1 MEQSVAKPNRFKRP
15 ATFLVA
21 LLALWLLP
29 SLALLNLSR
38 SYSHSLAQI
47 EELGIRV
54 NELRQSLY
62 FSEPL
67 RVSRINDLALDAQ
80 LVYSIR
86 LQIESDFQHALFRPD
101 VNQLLYVADQFLEKF
116 DEFIPI
122 ESQVQDIVD
131 NIKVLRTDTELSPKL
146 KPLLNEFGVVV
157 FEAMYSD
164 NQSSSATYRAFDS
177 ILEKSYSLK
186 SEEQDALQQL
196 LADASA
202 LLSDYAQL
210 NYLVDKIKKN
220 SVNEQIIKLEAE
232 FHDRQYNLLLIMLG
246 LSLVAMIALL
256 LWSVRSQKSKKEV
269 DQALKQEP
277 VIDSSQDDALSTSNK
292 DTSSRNDTA
301 SRNNIVSHRDTVSS
315 AVTPPSNP
323 PSVLDITPASQHS
336 DIQPQQSVFATS
348 PQAISQEPILQ
359 EPIPQVPVQQNSIQ
373 QPPTQRTPEQV
384 QEPEKHIAS
393 VTDSKPA
400 IDIEE
405 MLETLDG
412 DTESVELLLGVFV
425 EDHADDYTRFKSL
438 LIKDETSAARIVHS
452 LKGVAGSIK
461 ASRLAIIA
469 ATIEMTMK
477 QSRAISEHDLAE
489 LEMAIK
495 ASVDSAH
502 DYLNTQR

>member
-1 MEQSVAKPNRFKRP
+1 MEQSVAKPNRFKKP
-15 ATFLVA
+15 ATFLVV

-38 SYSHSLAQI
+38 SYTHSLAQI

-86 LQIESDFQHALFRPD
+86 LQIESDFQHAFFRPD

-131 NIKVLRTDTELSPKL
+131 NIKLLRADTELSPKL

-177 ILEKSYSLK
+177 ILDKSYALET
-186 SEEQDALQQL
+186 EEQDAIQQL

-220 SVNEQIIKLEAE
+220 SVNKQIIKLEAE
-232 FHDRQYNLLLIMLG
+232 FHDRQFNLLLVMLG
-246 LSLVAMIALL
+246 LSLVAMIALV
-256 LWSVRSQKSKKEV
+256 LWGASAKKLTKETGEEFTPEPEVESSK
-269 DQALKQEP
+269 P
-277 VIDSSQDDALSTSNK
+277 S
-292 DTSSRNDTA
+292 A
-301 SRNNIVSHRDTVSS
+301 SRTEADLEEATSGSVPRGKDSVSHESNHSVASS
-315 AVTPPSNP
+315 V
-323 PSVLDITPASQHS
+323 VKPADNASHVVGSQHS
-336 DIQPQQSVFATS
+336 NFQSQQSSSVV
-348 PQAISQEPILQ
+348 SQPVTQQNIED
-359 EPIPQVPVQQNSIQ
+359 VPVA
-373 QPPTQRTPEQV
+373 
-384 QEPEKHIAS
+384 EKHVAS

-400 IDIEE
+400 IDIED

-412 DTESVELLLGVFV
+412 DAESVELLLGVFV
-425 EDHADDYTRFKSL
+425 QDHADDYEKFKSL
-438 LIKDETSAARIVHS
+438 LTKDETSAARVVHS

-469 ATIEMTMK
+469 ASIEMTMK
-477 QSRAISEHDLAE
+477 QSRAISEHDLTE
-489 LEMAIK
+489 LEQAIK

-502 DYLNTQR
+502 TYLDNQR

>member
-1 MEQSVAKPNRFKRP
+1 MEQSVAKPKRFKKP
-15 ATFLVA
+15 ATFLVV

-38 SYSHSLAQI
+38 SYTNSLAQI

-67 RVSRINDLALDAQ
+67 RVSRINELALDAQ

-131 NIKVLRTDTELSPKL
+131 NIKILRADKELSPKL

-186 SEEQDALQQL
+186 TEEQDALQQL

-232 FHDRQYNLLLIMLG
+232 FHDRQFNLLLVMLG
-246 LSLVAMIALL
+246 LSLVTMITLV
-256 LWSVRSQKSKKEV
+256 LWGFRSRKLIQ
-269 DQALKQEP
+269 QADNELSPEP
-277 VIDSSQDDALSTSNK
+277 VTDSSKENA
-292 DTSSRNDTA
+292 
-301 SRNNIVSHRDTVSS
+301 SS
-315 AVTPPSNP
+315 AVKQPTNDS
-323 PSVLDITPASQHS
+323 SVLEIMPTSKHS
-336 DIQPQQSVFATS
+336 DLQPQEGVNVTS
-348 PQAISQEPILQ
+348 QKIVQKNTEEA
-359 EPIPQVPVQQNSIQ
+359 PVA
-373 QPPTQRTPEQV
+373 
-384 QEPEKHIAS
+384 EKHIAS

-400 IDIEE
+400 IDIED

-412 DTESVELLLGVFV
+412 DAESVELLLGVFV
-425 EDHADDYTRFKSL
+425 QDHADDYTKFKSL
-438 LIKDETSAARIVHS
+438 LTKDETSAARIVHS

-477 QSRAISEHDLAE
+477 QSRAISEHDLEE
-489 LEMAIK
+489 LEAAIK
-495 ASVDSAH
+495 ASIDAAFE
-502 DYLNTQR
+502 YLDKQR

>member
-1 MEQSVAKPNRFKRP
+1 MEQSVAKPNSFKKP
-15 ATFLVA
+15 ATFLVVF
-21 LLALWLLP
+21 LALWLLP

-38 SYSHSLAQI
+38 SYTHSLAQI

-232 FHDRQYNLLLIMLG
+232 FHDRQYNLLLFMLG
-246 LSLVAMIALL
+246 LSLVAMIALV

-269 DQALKQEP
+269 GQELRSEP
-277 VIDSSQDDALSTSNK
+277 VIASSQEEA
-292 DTSSRNDTA
+292 
-301 SRNNIVSHRDTVSS
+301 
-315 AVTPPSNP
+315 
-323 PSVLDITPASQHS
+323 
-336 DIQPQQSVFATS
+336 QPQQSACTTS
-348 PQAISQEPILQ
+348 PQAISQKPILQ

-438 LIKDETSAARIVHS
+438 LTKDETSAARIVHS

-489 LEMAIK
+489 LELAIK
-495 ASVDSAH
+495 ATVDAAH
-502 DYLNTQR
+502 DYLNRQR

>member
-1 MEQSVAKPNRFKRP
+1 MEQSVVKPHRFKKP
-15 ATFLVA
+15 ATFLVV

-29 SLALLNLSR
+29 SLAILQLSR
-38 SYSHSLAQI
+38 SYTNSLAQI

-54 NELRQSLY
+54 TELRQSLY

-86 LQIESDFQHALFRPD
+86 LQIESDFQHAFFRPD

-122 ESQVQDIVD
+122 ESQVQAIVD
-131 NIKVLRTDTELSPKL
+131 NIKALRADSKTSSKL

-164 NQSSSATYRAFDS
+164 NQSSSATYRSFDS
-177 ILEKSYSLK
+177 ILKRSYSLK
-186 SEEQDALQQL
+186 TKEQEAMQQL

-202 LLSDYAQL
+202 LLGDYAQL

-220 SVNEQIIKLEAE
+220 SVNEQIIKLEAQ
-232 FHDRQYNLLLIMLG
+232 FHKSQFNLLIAALG
-246 LSLVAMIALL
+246 LSLLTMIALI
-256 LWSVRSQKSKKEV
+256 LWGVGFKKSASQAESDSNHELEANLGKRANSSNAKANQVETAGSKDTFSDVKQANHVAATSERAQSIQHSVNEP
-269 DQALKQEP
+269 QA
-277 VIDSSQDDALSTSNK
+277 VSTS
-292 DTSSRNDTA
+292 
-301 SRNNIVSHRDTVSS
+301 H
-315 AVTPPSNP
+315 
-323 PSVLDITPASQHS
+323 
-336 DIQPQQSVFATS
+336 
-348 PQAISQEPILQ
+348 QEAEAYLA
-359 EPIPQVPVQQNSIQ
+359 
-373 QPPTQRTPEQV
+373 
-384 QEPEKHIAS
+384 EKHVVS

-412 DTESVELLLGVFV
+412 DAESVGLLLGVFV
-425 EDHADDYTRFKSL
+425 QDHADDYTKFKSL
-438 LIKDETSAARIVHS
+438 LTKDETSAARIVHS

-477 QSRAISEHDLAE
+477 QSRAISEYDLEE
-489 LEMAIK
+489 LEQAIQ
-495 ASVDSAH
+495 ASVDSAMA
-502 DYLNTQR
+502 YLDQSH

>member
-1 MEQSVAKPNRFKRP
+1 MEQSVAKPSRFKKP
-15 ATFLVA
+15 TTFLVV

-29 SLALLNLSR
+29 SLTLLNLSR
-38 SYSHSLAQI
+38 SYTTSLAQI

-131 NIKVLRTDTELSPKL
+131 TVKAMRADNNLSSEL
-146 KPLLNEFGVVV
+146 KPLMNEFGVVV

-164 NQSSSATYRAFDS
+164 SQSSSATYRAFDS
-177 ILEKSYSLK
+177 ILKKSYSLK
-186 SEEQDALQQL
+186 TEEQDAIQQL
-196 LADASA
+196 LVDASA
-202 LLSDYAQL
+202 LLGDYAKL
-210 NYLVDKIKKN
+210 HYLVDKIKKN

-232 FHDRQYNLLLIMLG
+232 FHDRQFNLLVVMLG
-246 LSLVAMIALL
+246 LSLVAMIALVL
-256 LWSVRSQKSKKEV
+256 LCVRSKMVVQESAENLGLDTEDESDNKDVISLSGEEEHVFQKSK
-269 DQALKQEP
+269 DNAISPSLKQSNNNTHTKRKASLNPHSEP
-277 VIDSSQDDALSTSNK
+277 QSQQRSNLKVQSANPTIPSVNLDKNVLTASVTSSQNLEE
-292 DTSSRNDTA
+292 
-301 SRNNIVSHRDTVSS
+301 VSM
-315 AVTPPSNP
+315 AG
-323 PSVLDITPASQHS
+323 
-336 DIQPQQSVFATS
+336 
-348 PQAISQEPILQ
+348 
-359 EPIPQVPVQQNSIQ
+359 
-373 QPPTQRTPEQV
+373 
-384 QEPEKHIAS
+384 KHIAS

-400 IDIEE
+400 IDIED

-412 DTESVELLLGVFV
+412 DAESVELLLGVFV
-425 EDHADDYTRFKSL
+425 QDHADDYTKFKSL
-438 LIKDETSAARIVHS
+438 LVNDETSAARVVHS

-469 ATIEMTMK
+469 ASVEMTMK
-477 QSRAISEHDLAE
+477 QSRAISEHDLEE
-489 LEMAIK
+489 LELAIK
-495 ASVDSAH
+495 ASVDAAV
-502 DYLNTQR
+502 DYLDSRN

>member
-15 ATFLVA
+15 ATFLVV

-131 NIKVLRTDTELSPKL
+131 KIKVLRTDTELSPKL

-232 FHDRQYNLLLIMLG
+232 FHDRQYNLLLFMLG
-246 LSLVAMIALL
+246 LSLVAMIALV

-269 DQALKQEP
+269 GQELRSEP
-277 VIDSSQDDALSTSNK
+277 VIASSQEEA
-292 DTSSRNDTA
+292 
-301 SRNNIVSHRDTVSS
+301 
-315 AVTPPSNP
+315 
-323 PSVLDITPASQHS
+323 
-336 DIQPQQSVFATS
+336 QPQQSACTTS
-348 PQAISQEPILQ
+348 PQAISQKPILQ

-438 LIKDETSAARIVHS
+438 LTKDETSAARIVHS

-489 LEMAIK
+489 LELAIK

>member
-1 MEQSVAKPNRFKRP
+1 MEQSVATPHRFKKP
-15 ATFLVA
+15 ATFLVV

-29 SLALLNLSR
+29 SLAILQLSR
-38 SYSHSLAQI
+38 SYNNSLAQI

-86 LQIESDFQHALFRPD
+86 LQIESDFEHAFFRPD

-122 ESQVQDIVD
+122 ESQVQAIVD
-131 NIKVLRTDTELSPKL
+131 NIKALRADKKTSSKL

-164 NQSSSATYRAFDS
+164 NQSSSATYRSFDS
-177 ILEKSYSLK
+177 ILKRSYSLK
-186 SEEQDALQQL
+186 SKEQEAIQQL
-196 LADASA
+196 LADAST
-202 LLSDYAQL
+202 LLGDYAQL

-220 SVNEQIIKLEAE
+220 SVNEQIIKLEAQ
-232 FHDRQYNLLLIMLG
+232 FHKSQFNLLLAALG
-246 LSLVAMIALL
+246 LSLVAMIALI
-256 LWSVRSQKSKKEV
+256 LWGVSFRKNASQAEGDPDHELESNLGKRANGSNATANQVETT
-269 DQALKQEP
+269 
-277 VIDSSQDDALSTSNK
+277 DSK
-292 DTSSRNDTA
+292 DTFSDAKQANHDVAAAPERA
-301 SRNNIVSHRDTVSS
+301 
-315 AVTPPSNP
+315 PS
-323 PSVLDITPASQHS
+323 
-336 DIQPQQSVFATS
+336 IQDPVVNE
-348 PQAISQEPILQ
+348 PQAISTNHP
-359 EPIPQVPVQQNSIQ
+359 
-373 QPPTQRTPEQV
+373 
-384 QEPEKHIAS
+384 EPEAHLAERHIAS

-412 DTESVELLLGVFV
+412 DAESVSLLLGVFV
-425 EDHADDYTRFKSL
+425 QDHADDYAKFKSL
-438 LIKDETSAARIVHS
+438 LTKDETSAARIVHS

-469 ATIEMTMK
+469 ASIEMTMK
-477 QSRAISEHDLAE
+477 QSRAISEYDLEE
-489 LEMAIK
+489 LEQAIQ
-495 ASVDSAH
+495 ASVESAMA
-502 DYLNTQR
+502 YLDQSH

>member
-1 MEQSVAKPNRFKRP
+1 MEQSVIKPNRFKRP

-131 NIKVLRTDTELSPKL
+131 NIKVLRTDSELSPKL

-186 SEEQDALQQL
+186 TEEQDALQQL

-220 SVNEQIIKLEAE
+220 SVNDQIIKLEDE
-232 FHDRQYNLLLIMLG
+232 FHGRQYTLLLVMLG
-246 LSLVAMIALL
+246 LSLMAMIALV
-256 LWSVRSQKSKKEV
+256 LWSVRPSKFIKE
-269 DQALKQEP
+269 ARIELRPEP
-277 VIDSSQDDALSTSNK
+277 VIDSNQEDALSTSSK
-292 DTSSRNDTA
+292 DTSSRNNTP
-301 SRNNIVSHRDTVSS
+301 SHSDIASS
-315 AVTPPSNP
+315 AVTPPSHP

-336 DIQPQQSVFATS
+336 DIQAQQSVCATS
-348 PQAISQEPILQ
+348 PQAISQEPTSQ

-438 LIKDETSAARIVHS
+438 LTKDETSAARIVHS

>member
-1 MEQSVAKPNRFKRP
+1 MEQSVAKPKRFKKP
-15 ATFLVA
+15 ATFLVV

-38 SYSHSLAQI
+38 SYTNSLAQI

-131 NIKVLRTDTELSPKL
+131 NIKMLRADKELSPKL

-177 ILEKSYSLK
+177 ILEKSYSLET
-186 SEEQDALQQL
+186 EEQDALQQL

-232 FHDRQYNLLLIMLG
+232 FHDRQFNLLLVMLG
-246 LSLVAMIALL
+246 LSLVAMSGIVF
-256 LWSVRSQKSKKEV
+256 WGVRSTKTMKEADQELSSELEINSSKE
-269 DQALKQEP
+269 
-277 VIDSSQDDALSTSNK
+277 DASYS
-292 DTSSRNDTA
+292 D
-301 SRNNIVSHRDTVSS
+301 VVSS
-315 AVTPPSNP
+315 AVKQADSDAYVSENRPTRQSSDSQPP
-323 PSVLDITPASQHS
+323 
-336 DIQPQQSVFATS
+336 QSVNVTS
-348 PQAISQEPILQ
+348 QPVVPQY
-359 EPIPQVPVQQNSIQ
+359 SIQ
-373 QPPTQRTPEQV
+373 QVPEQAPV
-384 QEPEKHIAS
+384 VEKHVAS

-400 IDIEE
+400 IDIED

-412 DTESVELLLGVFV
+412 DAESVELLLGVFV
-425 EDHADDYTRFKSL
+425 QDHAGDYEKFKSL
-438 LIKDETSAARIVHS
+438 LTKDETSAARIVHS

-489 LEMAIK
+489 LEQAIK

-502 DYLNTQR
+502 EYLDSQR

>member
-1 MEQSVAKPNRFKRP
+1 MEQSVAKPKRFKKP
-15 ATFLVA
+15 ATFLVV

-38 SYSHSLAQI
+38 SYTNSLAQI

-131 NIKVLRTDTELSPKL
+131 NIKMLRADKELSPKL

-177 ILEKSYSLK
+177 ILEKSYSLET
-186 SEEQDALQQL
+186 EEQDALQQL

-232 FHDRQYNLLLIMLG
+232 FHDRQFNLLLVMLG
-246 LSLVAMIALL
+246 LSLVAMIALV
-256 LWSVRSQKSKKEV
+256 LWGANAKKLTKETGEEFTPEPEVESSK
-269 DQALKQEP
+269 P
-277 VIDSSQDDALSTSNK
+277 S
-292 DTSSRNDTA
+292 A
-301 SRNNIVSHRDTVSS
+301 SRTEADLEEATSGSVPRGKDSVSHELNRSVASS
-315 AVTPPSNP
+315 AVKTADNASH
-323 PSVLDITPASQHS
+323 VVGSQHS
-336 DIQPQQSVFATS
+336 NFQSQPSSSVVSQPVTQQN
-348 PQAISQEPILQ
+348 IED
-359 EPIPQVPVQQNSIQ
+359 VPVA
-373 QPPTQRTPEQV
+373 
-384 QEPEKHIAS
+384 EKHVAS

-400 IDIEE
+400 IDIED

-412 DTESVELLLGVFV
+412 DAESVELLLGVFV
-425 EDHADDYTRFKSL
+425 QDHADDYEKFKSL
-438 LIKDETSAARIVHS
+438 LTKDETSAARVVHS

-469 ATIEMTMK
+469 ASIEMTMK
-477 QSRAISEHDLAE
+477 QSRAISEHDLTE
-489 LEMAIK
+489 LEQAIK

-502 DYLNTQR
+502 AYLDNQR

>member
-1 MEQSVAKPNRFKRP
+1 MEQSVAKPKRFKKP
-15 ATFLVA
+15 ATFLVV

-38 SYSHSLAQI
+38 SYTNSLAQI

-67 RVSRINDLALDAQ
+67 RVSRINELALDAQ

-131 NIKVLRTDTELSPKL
+131 NIKILRADKELSPKL

-186 SEEQDALQQL
+186 TEEQDALQQL

-232 FHDRQYNLLLIMLG
+232 FHDRQFNLLLVMLG
-246 LSLVAMIALL
+246 LSLVTMITLV
-256 LWSVRSQKSKKEV
+256 LWGVRSRKLIQQADKE
-269 DQALKQEP
+269 LSPEP
-277 VIDSSQDDALSTSNK
+277 VTASSKENALSAVKQPTNDSS
-292 DTSSRNDTA
+292 
-301 SRNNIVSHRDTVSS
+301 
-315 AVTPPSNP
+315 
-323 PSVLDITPASQHS
+323 VLEITPTSKHS
-336 DIQPQQSVFATS
+336 DLQPQEGVNVTS
-348 PQAISQEPILQ
+348 QKI
-359 EPIPQVPVQQNSIQ
+359 VQQNTEEA
-373 QPPTQRTPEQV
+373 PV
-384 QEPEKHIAS
+384 AEKHIAS

-400 IDIEE
+400 IDIED

-412 DTESVELLLGVFV
+412 DAESVELLLGVFV
-425 EDHADDYTRFKSL
+425 QDHADDYTKFKSL
-438 LIKDETSAARIVHS
+438 LTKDETSAARIVHS

-477 QSRAISEHDLAE
+477 QSRAISEHDLEE
-489 LEMAIK
+489 LEAAIK
-495 ASVDSAH
+495 ASIDAAFE
-502 DYLNTQR
+502 YLDKQR

>member
-1 MEQSVAKPNRFKRP
+1 MEQSVAKPKRFKKP
-15 ATFLVA
+15 ATFLVV

-38 SYSHSLAQI
+38 SYTNSLAQI

-67 RVSRINDLALDAQ
+67 RVSRINELALDAQ

-101 VNQLLYVADQFLEKF
+101 ANQLLYVADQFLEKF

-131 NIKVLRTDTELSPKL
+131 NIKILRADKELSPKL

-186 SEEQDALQQL
+186 TEEQDALQQL

-232 FHDRQYNLLLIMLG
+232 FHDRQFNLLLVMLG
-246 LSLVAMIALL
+246 LSLVTMITLV
-256 LWSVRSQKSKKEV
+256 LWGVRSRKLIQQADKE
-269 DQALKQEP
+269 LSPEP
-277 VIDSSQDDALSTSNK
+277 VTDSSKENA
-292 DTSSRNDTA
+292 
-301 SRNNIVSHRDTVSS
+301 SS
-315 AVTPPSNP
+315 AVKQPINDS
-323 PSVLDITPASQHS
+323 SVLEITPTSKHS
-336 DIQPQQSVFATS
+336 DLQPQEGVNVTS
-348 PQAISQEPILQ
+348 QKI
-359 EPIPQVPVQQNSIQ
+359 VQQN
-373 QPPTQRTPEQV
+373 TEETPV
-384 QEPEKHIAS
+384 AEKHIAS

-400 IDIEE
+400 IDIED

-412 DTESVELLLGVFV
+412 DAESVELLLGVFV
-425 EDHADDYTRFKSL
+425 QDHADDYTKFKSL
-438 LIKDETSAARIVHS
+438 LTKDETSAARIVHS

-477 QSRAISEHDLAE
+477 QSRAISEHDLEE
-489 LEMAIK
+489 LEAAIK
-495 ASVDSAH
+495 ASIDAAFE
-502 DYLNTQR
+502 YLDKQR

>member
-1 MEQSVAKPNRFKRP
+1 MEQSVAKPKRFKKP
-15 ATFLVA
+15 ATFLVV

-38 SYSHSLAQI
+38 SYTNSLAQI

-131 NIKVLRTDTELSPKL
+131 NIKILRADKELSPKL

-177 ILEKSYSLK
+177 ILDKSYSLET
-186 SEEQDALQQL
+186 EEQDALQQL

-232 FHDRQYNLLLIMLG
+232 FHDRQFNLLLVMLG
-246 LSLVAMIALL
+246 LSLVAMSGIVF
-256 LWSVRSQKSKKEV
+256 WGVRSTKTMKEADQELSSELEINSSKEDASSSDAVSLAVKQV
-269 DQALKQEP
+269 DSDAYVSENRPTSQ
-277 VIDSSQDDALSTSNK
+277 SSELQS
-292 DTSSRNDTA
+292 
-301 SRNNIVSHRDTVSS
+301 
-315 AVTPPSNP
+315 PQ
-323 PSVLDITPASQHS
+323 SVNVASQPVV
-336 DIQPQQSVFATS
+336 PQD
-348 PQAISQEPILQ
+348 
-359 EPIPQVPVQQNSIQ
+359 SIQ
-373 QPPTQRTPEQV
+373 QVPEQAPV
-384 QEPEKHIAS
+384 VEKHVAS

-400 IDIEE
+400 IDIED

-412 DTESVELLLGVFV
+412 DAESVELLLGVFV
-425 EDHADDYTRFKSL
+425 QDHAGDYEKFKSL
-438 LIKDETSAARIVHS
+438 LTKDETTAARIVHS

-469 ATIEMTMK
+469 ASIEMTMK

-489 LEMAIK
+489 LEKAIK

-502 DYLNTQR
+502 EYLDSQR

>member
-1 MEQSVAKPNRFKRP
+1 MEQSVAKPKRFKKP
-15 ATFLVA
+15 ATFLVV

-29 SLALLNLSR
+29 SLVLLNLSR
-38 SYSHSLAQI
+38 SYTNSLAQI

-131 NIKVLRTDTELSPKL
+131 NIKMLRADKELSPKL

-164 NQSSSATYRAFDS
+164 SQSSSATYRAFDS

-186 SEEQDALQQL
+186 TEEQDALQQL

-232 FHDRQYNLLLIMLG
+232 FHERQFNLLLVMLG
-246 LSLVAMIALL
+246 LGLVAMSTLVVWGL
-256 LWSVRSQKSKKEV
+256 SVRKAAQQPKGELGVAPEPNKEKVVQFSDKENELFSESSV
-269 DQALKQEP
+269 DFSSSVTKQSESEP
-277 VIDSSQDDALSTSNK
+277 E
-292 DTSSRNDTA
+292 
-301 SRNNIVSHRDTVSS
+301 VSE
-315 AVTPPSNP
+315 AVLN
-323 PSVLDITPASQHS
+323 Q
-336 DIQPQQSVFATS
+336 QPEYQPHMGS
-348 PQAISQEPILQ
+348 ISQSNTVEAPLA
-359 EPIPQVPVQQNSIQ
+359 E
-373 QPPTQRTPEQV
+373 R
-384 QEPEKHIAS
+384 HIAS

-412 DTESVELLLGVFV
+412 DAESVELLLGVFV
-425 EDHADDYTRFKSL
+425 QDHAGDYEKFKSL
-438 LIKDETSAARIVHS
+438 LTKDETSAARIVHS

-469 ATIEMTMK
+469 ASIEMTMK
-477 QSRAISEHDLAE
+477 QSRAISDHDLTE
-489 LEMAIK
+489 LDQAIK

-502 DYLNTQR
+502 EYLDRQH

>member
-1 MEQSVAKPNRFKRP
+1 MEQSVAKPKRFKKP
-15 ATFLVA
+15 ATFLVV

-38 SYSHSLAQI
+38 SYTNSLAQI

-67 RVSRINDLALDAQ
+67 RVSRINELALDAQ

-131 NIKVLRTDTELSPKL
+131 NIKILRADKELSPKL

-164 NQSSSATYRAFDS
+164 NQSSSATYRAVDS
-177 ILEKSYSLK
+177 LLEKSYSLK
-186 SEEQDALQQL
+186 TEEQDALLQL

-232 FHDRQYNLLLIMLG
+232 FHDRQFNLLLVMLG
-246 LSLVAMIALL
+246 LGLVTMTTLV
-256 LWSVRSQKSKKEV
+256 LWGVRSRKLIQQADKE
-269 DQALKQEP
+269 LSPEP
-277 VIDSSQDDALSTSNK
+277 VTASSKENALSAVKQPTNDSS
-292 DTSSRNDTA
+292 
-301 SRNNIVSHRDTVSS
+301 
-315 AVTPPSNP
+315 
-323 PSVLDITPASQHS
+323 VLEITPTSKHS
-336 DIQPQQSVFATS
+336 DLQPQEGVNVTS
-348 PQAISQEPILQ
+348 QKI
-359 EPIPQVPVQQNSIQ
+359 VQQNTEEA
-373 QPPTQRTPEQV
+373 PV
-384 QEPEKHIAS
+384 AEKHIAS

-400 IDIEE
+400 IDIED

-412 DTESVELLLGVFV
+412 DAESVELLLGVFV
-425 EDHADDYTRFKSL
+425 QDHADDYTKFKSL
-438 LIKDETSAARIVHS
+438 LTKDEISAARIVHS

-477 QSRAISEHDLAE
+477 QSRAISEHDLEE
-489 LEMAIK
+489 LEAAIK
-495 ASVDSAH
+495 ASIDAAFE
-502 DYLNTQR
+502 YLDKQR

>member
-1 MEQSVAKPNRFKRP
+1 MEQSVAKPKRFKKP
-15 ATFLVA
+15 ATFLVV

-38 SYSHSLAQI
+38 SYTNSLAQI

-67 RVSRINDLALDAQ
+67 RVSRINELALDAQ

-131 NIKVLRTDTELSPKL
+131 NIKILRADKELSPKL

-186 SEEQDALQQL
+186 TEEQDALQQL

-232 FHDRQYNLLLIMLG
+232 FHDRQFNLLLVMLG
-246 LSLVAMIALL
+246 LSLVTMITLV
-256 LWSVRSQKSKKEV
+256 LWGVRSRKLIQQADNELSPEPVTDSSKKN
-269 DQALKQEP
+269 A
-277 VIDSSQDDALSTSNK
+277 
-292 DTSSRNDTA
+292 
-301 SRNNIVSHRDTVSS
+301 SS
-315 AVTPPSNP
+315 AVKQPTNDF
-323 PSVLDITPASQHS
+323 SVLEITPTSKHS
-336 DIQPQQSVFATS
+336 DLQPQEGVNVTS
-348 PQAISQEPILQ
+348 QKI
-359 EPIPQVPVQQNSIQ
+359 VQQNTEEA
-373 QPPTQRTPEQV
+373 PV
-384 QEPEKHIAS
+384 AEKHIAS

-400 IDIEE
+400 IDIED

-412 DTESVELLLGVFV
+412 DAESVELLLGVFV
-425 EDHADDYTRFKSL
+425 QDHADDYTKFKSL
-438 LIKDETSAARIVHS
+438 LTKDETSAARIVHS

-477 QSRAISEHDLAE
+477 QSRAISEHDLEE
-489 LEMAIK
+489 LEAAIK
-495 ASVDSAH
+495 ASIDAAFE
-502 DYLNTQR
+502 YLDKQR

>member
-1 MEQSVAKPNRFKRP
+1 MEQSVAKPKRFKKP
-15 ATFLVA
+15 ATFLVV

-38 SYSHSLAQI
+38 SYTNSLAQI

-67 RVSRINDLALDAQ
+67 RVSRINELALDAQ

-131 NIKVLRTDTELSPKL
+131 NIKILRADKELSPKL

-186 SEEQDALQQL
+186 TEEQDALQQL

-232 FHDRQYNLLLIMLG
+232 FHDRQFNLLLVMLD
-246 LSLVAMIALL
+246 LSLVTMITLV
-256 LWSVRSQKSKKEV
+256 LWGVRSRKLIQQADKE
-269 DQALKQEP
+269 LSPEP
-277 VIDSSQDDALSTSNK
+277 VTDSSKENA
-292 DTSSRNDTA
+292 
-301 SRNNIVSHRDTVSS
+301 SS
-315 AVTPPSNP
+315 AVKQPTNDS
-323 PSVLDITPASQHS
+323 SVLEIMPTSKHS
-336 DIQPQQSVFATS
+336 DLQPQEGVNVTS
-348 PQAISQEPILQ
+348 QKI
-359 EPIPQVPVQQNSIQ
+359 VQQN
-373 QPPTQRTPEQV
+373 TEETPV
-384 QEPEKHIAS
+384 AEKHIAS

-400 IDIEE
+400 IDIED

-412 DTESVELLLGVFV
+412 DAESVELLLGVFV
-425 EDHADDYTRFKSL
+425 QDHADDYTKFKSL
-438 LIKDETSAARIVHS
+438 LTKDETSAARIVHS

-477 QSRAISEHDLAE
+477 QSRAISEHDLEE
-489 LEMAIK
+489 LEAAIK
-495 ASVDSAH
+495 ASIDAAFE
-502 DYLNTQR
+502 YLDKQR

>member
-1 MEQSVAKPNRFKRP
+1 MEQSVAKPKRFKKP
-15 ATFLVA
+15 ATFLVV

-38 SYSHSLAQI
+38 SYTNSLAQI

-67 RVSRINDLALDAQ
+67 RVSRINELALDAQ

-131 NIKVLRTDTELSPKL
+131 NIKILRADKELSPKL

-186 SEEQDALQQL
+186 TEEQDALQQL

-232 FHDRQYNLLLIMLG
+232 FHDRQFNLLLVMLG
-246 LSLVAMIALL
+246 LSLVTMITLV
-256 LWSVRSQKSKKEV
+256 LWGVRSRKLIQQADKE
-269 DQALKQEP
+269 LSPEP
-277 VIDSSQDDALSTSNK
+277 VTDSSKENALSAVKQPTN
-292 DTSSRNDTA
+292 DSSVLE
-301 SRNNIVSHRDTVSS
+301 I
-315 AVTPPSNP
+315 TPPSKHPDLRPQEGVN
-323 PSVLDITPASQHS
+323 VTSQK
-336 DIQPQQSVFATS
+336 I
-348 PQAISQEPILQ
+348 
-359 EPIPQVPVQQNSIQ
+359 VQQN
-373 QPPTQRTPEQV
+373 TEETPV
-384 QEPEKHIAS
+384 AEKHIAS

-400 IDIEE
+400 IDIED

-412 DTESVELLLGVFV
+412 DAESVELLLGVFV
-425 EDHADDYTRFKSL
+425 QDHTDDYTKFKSL
-438 LIKDETSAARIVHS
+438 LTKDETSAARIVHS

-477 QSRAISEHDLAE
+477 QSRAISEHDLEE
-489 LEMAIK
+489 LEAAIK
-495 ASVDSAH
+495 ASIDAAFE
-502 DYLNTQR
+502 YLDKQR

>member
-1 MEQSVAKPNRFKRP
+1 MEQSVATPHRFKKP
-15 ATFLVA
+15 ATFLVV

-29 SLALLNLSR
+29 SLAILQLSR
-38 SYSHSLAQI
+38 SYNNSLAQI

-86 LQIESDFQHALFRPD
+86 LQIESDFEHAFFRPD

-122 ESQVQDIVD
+122 ESQVQAIVD
-131 NIKVLRTDTELSPKL
+131 NIKALRADKKTSSKL

-164 NQSSSATYRAFDS
+164 NQSSSATYRSFDS
-177 ILEKSYSLK
+177 ILKRSSSLK
-186 SEEQDALQQL
+186 TKEQEAIQQL
-196 LADASA
+196 LADAST
-202 LLSDYAQL
+202 LLGDYAQL

-220 SVNEQIIKLEAE
+220 SVNEQIIKLEAQ
-232 FHDRQYNLLLIMLG
+232 FHKSQFNLLLATLG
-246 LSLVAMIALL
+246 LSLVTMIALI
-256 LWSVRSQKSKKEV
+256 LWGVSFKKNASQAE
-269 DQALKQEP
+269 DEP
-277 VIDSSQDDALSTSNK
+277 DHELESNLGKRANSSNAKANQVETTDSK
-292 DTSSRNDTA
+292 DTLADVKQANHDVA
-301 SRNNIVSHRDTVSS
+301 
-315 AVTPPSNP
+315 AVPERAPS
-323 PSVLDITPASQHS
+323 IQH
-336 DIQPQQSVFATS
+336 PVMNE
-348 PQAISQEPILQ
+348 PQAISTNHQETEAHLA
-359 EPIPQVPVQQNSIQ
+359 
-373 QPPTQRTPEQV
+373 
-384 QEPEKHIAS
+384 EKHIAS

-412 DTESVELLLGVFV
+412 DAESVGLLLGVFV
-425 EDHADDYTRFKSL
+425 QDHADDYAKFKSL
-438 LIKDETSAARIVHS
+438 LTKDETSAARIVHS

-469 ATIEMTMK
+469 ASIEMTMK
-477 QSRAISEHDLAE
+477 QSRAISEYDLEE
-489 LEMAIK
+489 LEQAIQ
-495 ASVDSAH
+495 ASVDSAMA
-502 DYLNTQR
+502 YLDQSH

>member
-1 MEQSVAKPNRFKRP
+1 MEQSVAKPKRFKKP
-15 ATFLVA
+15 ATFLVV

-38 SYSHSLAQI
+38 SYTNSLAQI

-67 RVSRINDLALDAQ
+67 RVSRINELALDAQ

-131 NIKVLRTDTELSPKL
+131 NIKILRADKELSPKL

-186 SEEQDALQQL
+186 TEEQDALQQL

-232 FHDRQYNLLLIMLG
+232 FHDRQFNLLLVMLG
-246 LSLVAMIALL
+246 LSLVTMITLV
-256 LWSVRSQKSKKEV
+256 LWGVRSRKLIQQTDKE
-269 DQALKQEP
+269 LSPEP
-277 VIDSSQDDALSTSNK
+277 VADSSKENALSAVKQPTN
-292 DTSSRNDTA
+292 DSS
-301 SRNNIVSHRDTVSS
+301 VLE
-315 AVTPPSNP
+315 VTPTSK
-323 PSVLDITPASQHS
+323 HS
-336 DIQPQQSVFATS
+336 DLQPQEGVNVTS
-348 PQAISQEPILQ
+348 QKI
-359 EPIPQVPVQQNSIQ
+359 VQQNTEEA
-373 QPPTQRTPEQV
+373 PV
-384 QEPEKHIAS
+384 AEKHIVS

-400 IDIEE
+400 IDIED

-412 DTESVELLLGVFV
+412 DAESVELLLGVFV
-425 EDHADDYTRFKSL
+425 QDHADDYTKFKSL
-438 LIKDETSAARIVHS
+438 LTKDETSAARIVHS

-477 QSRAISEHDLAE
+477 QSRAISEHDLEE
-489 LEMAIK
+489 LEAAIK
-495 ASVDSAH
+495 ASIDAAFE
-502 DYLNTQR
+502 YLDKQR

>member
-1 MEQSVAKPNRFKRP
+1 MEQSVAKPKRFKKP
-15 ATFLVA
+15 ATFLVV

-38 SYSHSLAQI
+38 SYTNSLAQI

-67 RVSRINDLALDAQ
+67 RVSRINELALDAQ

-131 NIKVLRTDTELSPKL
+131 NIKILRADKELSPKL

-164 NQSSSATYRAFDS
+164 NQSSSATYRAVDS
-177 ILEKSYSLK
+177 LLEKSYSLK
-186 SEEQDALQQL
+186 TEEQDALQQL

-232 FHDRQYNLLLIMLG
+232 FHDRQFNLLLVMLG
-246 LSLVAMIALL
+246 LGLVTMTTLV
-256 LWSVRSQKSKKEV
+256 LWGVRSRKLIQQADKE
-269 DQALKQEP
+269 LSPEP
-277 VIDSSQDDALSTSNK
+277 VTASSKENALSAVKQPTNDSS
-292 DTSSRNDTA
+292 
-301 SRNNIVSHRDTVSS
+301 
-315 AVTPPSNP
+315 
-323 PSVLDITPASQHS
+323 VLEITPTSKHS
-336 DIQPQQSVFATS
+336 DLQPQEGVNVTS
-348 PQAISQEPILQ
+348 QKI
-359 EPIPQVPVQQNSIQ
+359 VQQNTEEA
-373 QPPTQRTPEQV
+373 PV
-384 QEPEKHIAS
+384 AEKHIAS

-400 IDIEE
+400 IDIED

-412 DTESVELLLGVFV
+412 DAESVELLLGVFV
-425 EDHADDYTRFKSL
+425 QDHADDYTKFKSL
-438 LIKDETSAARIVHS
+438 LTKDEISAARIVHS

-477 QSRAISEHDLAE
+477 QSRAISEHDLEE
-489 LEMAIK
+489 LEAAIK
-495 ASVDSAH
+495 ASIDAAFE
-502 DYLNTQR
+502 YLDKQR

>member
-1 MEQSVAKPNRFKRP
+1 MEQSVAKPKRFKKP
-15 ATFLVA
+15 ATFLVV

-38 SYSHSLAQI
+38 SYTSSLAQI

-67 RVSRINDLALDAQ
+67 RVSRINELALDAQ

-131 NIKVLRTDTELSPKL
+131 NIKILRADKELSPKL

-186 SEEQDALQQL
+186 TEEQDALQQL

-232 FHDRQYNLLLIMLG
+232 FHDRQFNLLLVMLG
-246 LSLVAMIALL
+246 LSLVTMITLV
-256 LWSVRSQKSKKEV
+256 LWGVRSRKLIQQADKE
-269 DQALKQEP
+269 LSPEP
-277 VIDSSQDDALSTSNK
+277 VTDSSKENALSAVKQPTN
-292 DTSSRNDTA
+292 DSSVLE
-301 SRNNIVSHRDTVSS
+301 I
-315 AVTPPSNP
+315 TPPSKHPDLRPQEGVN
-323 PSVLDITPASQHS
+323 VTSQK
-336 DIQPQQSVFATS
+336 I
-348 PQAISQEPILQ
+348 
-359 EPIPQVPVQQNSIQ
+359 VQQN
-373 QPPTQRTPEQV
+373 TEETPV
-384 QEPEKHIAS
+384 AEKHIAS

-400 IDIEE
+400 IDIED

-412 DTESVELLLGVFV
+412 DAESVELLLGVFV
-425 EDHADDYTRFKSL
+425 QDHADDYTKFKSL
-438 LIKDETSAARIVHS
+438 LTKDETSAARIVHS

-477 QSRAISEHDLAE
+477 QSRAISEHDLEE
-489 LEMAIK
+489 LEAAIK
-495 ASVDSAH
+495 ASIDAAFE
-502 DYLNTQR
+502 YLDKQR

>member
-1 MEQSVAKPNRFKRP
+1 MEQSVAKPKRFKKP
-15 ATFLVA
+15 ATFLVV

-38 SYSHSLAQI
+38 SYTNSLAQI

-67 RVSRINDLALDAQ
+67 RVSRINELALDAQ

-131 NIKVLRTDTELSPKL
+131 NIKILRADKELSPKL

-186 SEEQDALQQL
+186 TEEQDALQQL

-232 FHDRQYNLLLIMLG
+232 FHGRQFNLLLVMLG
-246 LSLVAMIALL
+246 LSLVTMITLV
-256 LWSVRSQKSKKEV
+256 LWGVRSRKLIQ
-269 DQALKQEP
+269 QADNELSPEP
-277 VIDSSQDDALSTSNK
+277 VTASSKENALSAVKQPTNDSSVLEITSTSK
-292 DTSSRNDTA
+292 
-301 SRNNIVSHRDTVSS
+301 
-315 AVTPPSNP
+315 
-323 PSVLDITPASQHS
+323 HS
-336 DIQPQQSVFATS
+336 DLQPQEDVNVTS
-348 PQAISQEPILQ
+348 QKM
-359 EPIPQVPVQQNSIQ
+359 VQQNTEEA
-373 QPPTQRTPEQV
+373 PV
-384 QEPEKHIAS
+384 AEKHIAS

-400 IDIEE
+400 IDIED

-412 DTESVELLLGVFV
+412 DAESVELLLGVFV
-425 EDHADDYTRFKSL
+425 QDHADDYAKFKSL
-438 LIKDETSAARIVHS
+438 LTKDETSAARIVHS

-477 QSRAISEHDLAE
+477 QSRAISEHDLEE
-489 LEMAIK
+489 LEAAIK
-495 ASVDSAH
+495 ASIDAAFE
-502 DYLNTQR
+502 YLDKQR

>member
-131 NIKVLRTDTELSPKL
+131 NIKVLRTDTQLSPKL

-301 SRNNIVSHRDTVSS
+301 SRNNIVSHSDTVSS

-323 PSVLDITPASQHS
+323 PSVLDITQASQHS
-336 DIQPQQSVFATS
+336 DTQPQQSICATS

-359 EPIPQVPVQQNSIQ
+359 EPIPHVPVQQNSIQ

-438 LIKDETSAARIVHS
+438 LTKDETSAARIVHS

-489 LEMAIK
+489 LELAIK

>member
-1 MEQSVAKPNRFKRP
+1 MEQSVAKPSRFKKP
-15 ATFLVA
+15 TTFLVV

-29 SLALLNLSR
+29 SLTLLNLSR
-38 SYSHSLAQI
+38 SYTTSLAQI

-131 NIKVLRTDTELSPKL
+131 TVKAMRADNNLSSEL
-146 KPLLNEFGVVV
+146 KPLMNEFGVVV

-164 NQSSSATYRAFDS
+164 SQSSSATYRAFDS
-177 ILEKSYSLK
+177 ILKKSYSLK
-186 SEEQDALQQL
+186 TEEQDAIQQL
-196 LADASA
+196 LVDASA
-202 LLSDYAQL
+202 LLGDYAKL
-210 NYLVDKIKKN
+210 HYLVDKIKKN

-232 FHDRQYNLLLIMLG
+232 FHDRQFNLLVVMLG
-246 LSLVAMIALL
+246 LSLVAMIALVL
-256 LWSVRSQKSKKEV
+256 LCVRSKMVVQESAENLGLDTEDESDNKDFISLSGEEEHVFQKSK
-269 DQALKQEP
+269 DNAISPSLKQSNNNTHTKRKASLNPHSEP
-277 VIDSSQDDALSTSNK
+277 QSQQSSNLKVQSANPTIPSVNLDKNVLTASVTSSQNLEE
-292 DTSSRNDTA
+292 
-301 SRNNIVSHRDTVSS
+301 VSM
-315 AVTPPSNP
+315 AG
-323 PSVLDITPASQHS
+323 
-336 DIQPQQSVFATS
+336 
-348 PQAISQEPILQ
+348 
-359 EPIPQVPVQQNSIQ
+359 
-373 QPPTQRTPEQV
+373 
-384 QEPEKHIAS
+384 KHIAS

-400 IDIEE
+400 IDIED

-412 DTESVELLLGVFV
+412 DAESVELLLGVFV
-425 EDHADDYTRFKSL
+425 QDHADDYTKFKSL
-438 LIKDETSAARIVHS
+438 LVNDETSAARVVHS

-469 ATIEMTMK
+469 ASVEMTMK
-477 QSRAISEHDLAE
+477 QSRAISEHDLEE
-489 LEMAIK
+489 LELAIK
-495 ASVDSAH
+495 SFC
-502 DYLNTQR
+502 

>member
-1 MEQSVAKPNRFKRP
+1 MEQSVAKPKRFKKP
-15 ATFLVA
+15 ATFLVV

-38 SYSHSLAQI
+38 SYTNSLAQI

-101 VNQLLYVADQFLEKF
+101 VKQLLYVADQFLEKF

-131 NIKVLRTDTELSPKL
+131 NIKILRADKELSPKL

-177 ILEKSYSLK
+177 ILDKSYSLET
-186 SEEQDALQQL
+186 EEQDALQQL

-232 FHDRQYNLLLIMLG
+232 FHDRQFNLLLVMLG
-246 LSLVAMIALL
+246 LSLVAMSGIVFWGA
-256 LWSVRSQKSKKEV
+256 RSTKTMKEADQELSSELEINSSKE
-269 DQALKQEP
+269 DA
-277 VIDSSQDDALSTSNK
+277 SSSD
-292 DTSSRNDTA
+292 
-301 SRNNIVSHRDTVSS
+301 VVSS
-315 AVTPPSNP
+315 AVKQADSDAYVSENKSTSQY
-323 PSVLDITPASQHS
+323 SASQPMHS
-336 DIQPQQSVFATS
+336 VNVTSQPIVQQDSIQ
-348 PQAISQEPILQ
+348 QASE
-359 EPIPQVPVQQNSIQ
+359 QVPVA
-373 QPPTQRTPEQV
+373 
-384 QEPEKHIAS
+384 EKHVAS

-400 IDIEE
+400 IDIED

-412 DTESVELLLGVFV
+412 DAESVELLLGVFV
-425 EDHADDYTRFKSL
+425 QDHAGDYEKFKSL
-438 LIKDETSAARIVHS
+438 LTKDETSAARIVHS

-469 ATIEMTMK
+469 ASIEMTMK

-489 LEMAIK
+489 LEQAIK
-495 ASVDSAH
+495 ATVDSAH
-502 DYLNTQR
+502 EYLDSQR

>member
-1 MEQSVAKPNRFKRP
+1 MEQSVAKPSRFKKP
-15 ATFLVA
+15 TTFLVV

-29 SLALLNLSR
+29 SLTLLNLSR
-38 SYSHSLAQI
+38 SYTTSLAQI

-131 NIKVLRTDTELSPKL
+131 TVKAMRADNNLSSEL
-146 KPLLNEFGVVV
+146 KPLMNEFGVVV

-164 NQSSSATYRAFDS
+164 SQSSSATYRAFDS
-177 ILEKSYSLK
+177 ILKKSYSLK
-186 SEEQDALQQL
+186 TEEQDAIQQL
-196 LADASA
+196 LVDASA
-202 LLSDYAQL
+202 LLGDYAKL
-210 NYLVDKIKKN
+210 HYLVDKIKKN

-232 FHDRQYNLLLIMLG
+232 FHDCQFNLLVVMLG
-246 LSLVAMIALL
+246 LSLVAMIALVL
-256 LWSVRSQKSKKEV
+256 LCVRSKMVVQESAENLGLDTEDESDNKDVISLSGEEEYVFQKSK
-269 DQALKQEP
+269 DNAISPSLKQSNNNTHTKRKASLNPHSEP
-277 VIDSSQDDALSTSNK
+277 QSQQSSNLKVQSANPTIPSVNLDKNVLTASVTSSQNLEE
-292 DTSSRNDTA
+292 
-301 SRNNIVSHRDTVSS
+301 VSM
-315 AVTPPSNP
+315 AG
-323 PSVLDITPASQHS
+323 
-336 DIQPQQSVFATS
+336 
-348 PQAISQEPILQ
+348 
-359 EPIPQVPVQQNSIQ
+359 
-373 QPPTQRTPEQV
+373 
-384 QEPEKHIAS
+384 KHIAS

-400 IDIEE
+400 IDIED

-412 DTESVELLLGVFV
+412 DAESVELLLGVFV
-425 EDHADDYTRFKSL
+425 QDHADDYTKFKSL
-438 LIKDETSAARIVHS
+438 LVNDETSAARVVHS

-469 ATIEMTMK
+469 ASVEMTMK
-477 QSRAISEHDLAE
+477 QSRAISEHDLEE
-489 LEMAIK
+489 LELAIK
-495 ASVDSAH
+495 ASVDAAV
-502 DYLNTQR
+502 DYLDSRN

>member
-1 MEQSVAKPNRFKRP
+1 MEQSVAKPKRFKKP
-15 ATFLVA
+15 ATFLVV

-38 SYSHSLAQI
+38 SYTNSLAQI

-67 RVSRINDLALDAQ
+67 RVSRINELALDAQ

-131 NIKVLRTDTELSPKL
+131 NIKILRADKELSPKL

-186 SEEQDALQQL
+186 TEEQDALQQL

-232 FHDRQYNLLLIMLG
+232 FHDRQFNLLLVMLG
-246 LSLVAMIALL
+246 LSLVTMITLV
-256 LWSVRSQKSKKEV
+256 LWGVRSRKLIQQADNELSPEPVTDSSKKN
-269 DQALKQEP
+269 A
-277 VIDSSQDDALSTSNK
+277 
-292 DTSSRNDTA
+292 
-301 SRNNIVSHRDTVSS
+301 SS
-315 AVTPPSNP
+315 AVKQPTNDS
-323 PSVLDITPASQHS
+323 SVLEITPTSKHS
-336 DIQPQQSVFATS
+336 DLQPQEGVNVTRQK
-348 PQAISQEPILQ
+348 I
-359 EPIPQVPVQQNSIQ
+359 VQQN
-373 QPPTQRTPEQV
+373 TEETPV
-384 QEPEKHIAS
+384 AEKHIAS

-400 IDIEE
+400 IDIED

-412 DTESVELLLGVFV
+412 DAESVELLLGVFV
-425 EDHADDYTRFKSL
+425 QDHADDYTKFKSL
-438 LIKDETSAARIVHS
+438 LTKDETSAARIVHS

-477 QSRAISEHDLAE
+477 QSRAISEHDLEE
-489 LEMAIK
+489 LEAAIK
-495 ASVDSAH
+495 ASIDAAFE
-502 DYLNTQR
+502 YLDKQR

>member
-1 MEQSVAKPNRFKRP
+1 MEQSVAKPKRFKKP
-15 ATFLVA
+15 ATFLVV

-29 SLALLNLSR
+29 SLVLLNLSR
-38 SYSHSLAQI
+38 SYTNSLAQI

-131 NIKVLRTDTELSPKL
+131 NIKMLRADKELSPKL

-186 SEEQDALQQL
+186 TEEQDALQQL

-232 FHDRQYNLLLIMLG
+232 FHERQFNLLLVMLG
-246 LSLVAMIALL
+246 LGLVAMSTLVVWGL
-256 LWSVRSQKSKKEV
+256 SVRKAAQQPKGELGVAPEPNKEKVVQFSDKENELFSESSV
-269 DQALKQEP
+269 DFSSSVTKQSESEP
-277 VIDSSQDDALSTSNK
+277 E
-292 DTSSRNDTA
+292 
-301 SRNNIVSHRDTVSS
+301 VSE
-315 AVTPPSNP
+315 AVLN
-323 PSVLDITPASQHS
+323 Q
-336 DIQPQQSVFATS
+336 QPEYQPHMGS
-348 PQAISQEPILQ
+348 ISQSNTVEAPLA
-359 EPIPQVPVQQNSIQ
+359 E
-373 QPPTQRTPEQV
+373 R
-384 QEPEKHIAS
+384 HIAS

-412 DTESVELLLGVFV
+412 DAESVELLLGVFV
-425 EDHADDYTRFKSL
+425 QDHAGDYEKFKSL
-438 LIKDETSAARIVHS
+438 LTKDETSAARIVHS

-469 ATIEMTMK
+469 ASIEMTMK
-477 QSRAISEHDLAE
+477 QSRAISDHDLTE
-489 LEMAIK
+489 LDQAIK

-502 DYLNTQR
+502 EYLDRQH